1 MLLQNSFF
9 KVKKQYKQLW
19 SKYLGILLIWRIIYT
34 IIILIIFYFIF
45 HNKVG
50 NNIDFFL
57 LLIIIP
63 ILFFDLTKTLGT
75 RYCQYEE
82 KHQYV
87 YISSLIAS
95 FFAIT
100 TSFICIYYLRLGYL
114 GFLISAA
121 VSAFIQFI
129 FYFFLVHIK
138 LKILPN
144 FNIGIRFLKRP

>member
-1 MLLQNSFF
+1 M
-9 KVKKQYKQLW
+9 
-19 SKYLGILLIWRIIYT
+19 I
-34 IIILIIFYFIF
+34 
-45 HNKVG
+45 
-50 NNIDFFL
+50 FL

-129 FYFFLVHIK
+129 FIFLVHIK

-144 FNIGIRFLKRP
+144 FNIGIRFLKRDLKDKPSCYSA